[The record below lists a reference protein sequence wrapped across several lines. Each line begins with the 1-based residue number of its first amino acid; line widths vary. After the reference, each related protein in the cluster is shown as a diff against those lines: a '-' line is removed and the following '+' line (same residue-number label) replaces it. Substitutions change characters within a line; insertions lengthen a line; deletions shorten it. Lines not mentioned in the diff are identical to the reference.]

1 MRRLRWIATISG
13 VYDLLAGVV
22 LVTGSLTVD
31 RIGDVPLSTP
41 PVYSTLNGVFLI
53 AVGLGYL
60 IPYRDPQRGRTYLW
74 VMGPF
79 LKGAGALTFLF
90 NYLARSSPSSFLL
103 FAAGDGALALVTLWA
118 LIGGP
123 SSTNKPA
130 RLPR

>member
-1 MRRLRWIATISG
+1 MRRLRWLATISG

-22 LVTGSLTVD
+22 LVIASFTVD
-31 RIGDVPLSTP
+31 RIGDVPLATP

-60 IPYRDPQRGRTYLW
+60 IPYRDPLRGRIYLW

-79 LKGAGALTFLF
+79 LKGVGALTLLLT
-90 NYLARSSPSSFLL
+90 YIARPSPASFLL

-118 LIGGP
+118 LIGA
-123 SSTNKPA
+123 SSTNTPA
-130 RLPR
+130 RLQR

>member
-1 MRRLRWIATISG
+1 MRRLRWIAAISG

-22 LVTGSLTVD
+22 MFTGSLTVD

-53 AVGLGYL
+53 AVGLGYF
-60 IPYRDPQRGRTYLW
+60 IPYRDPQRGRPYLW

-79 LKGAGALTFLF
+79 LKGAGALTFLIT
-90 NYLARSSPSSFLL
+90 YIARPSPASLLL
-103 FAAGDGALALVTLWA
+103 FAAGDGALALVTVWA

-123 SSTNKPA
+123 SSTNTPA
-130 RLPR
+130 RLRR